1 MRSLQ
6 TSQPQMI
13 AELADRDVGRM
24 RQRGSQQQ
32 GQLFSFA
39 QVVLDLD
46 PQKVIGQ
53 RIAALLMV
61 AAKDVQ

>member
-1 MRSLQ
+1 
-6 TSQPQMI
+6 MI